1 MSNVIALIQAGS
13 EPRVDSRQLAGH
25 LGVKHKHTLELIRRY
40 ASKFKRFGQ
49 LPFQTAVGASPHGGG
64 NGQRFALLNEDQCYF
79 LLALSR
85 NTERVVDLKA
95 DLVAA
100 FSAARKAGAAARFSI
115 MEQLMALEIEDKGS
129 FAKGRFGSHLMH
141 ERKGDLRFIRPR
153 RAELELQL
161 QPSLE
166 LRSPP

>member
-1 MSNVIALIQAGS
+1 MSNVIALVQAGA

-25 LGVKHKHTLELIRRY
+25 LGVKHKHTFELIRRY
-40 ASKFKRFGQ
+40 AAKFKRFGL
-49 LPFQTAVGASPHGGG
+49 LPFETAKVEFGRP
-64 NGQRFALLNEDQCYF
+64 QRFALLNEDQCYF